1 MDVCEDRRIVVKLF
15 NETIGALEKS
25 LDFSSAKNRTIA
37 SNIANVDTPNYKA
50 KNVTFENV
58 LNDEVEKAIGT
69 NRTHPKHYTFGKNM
83 NQKFQV
89 SSKSNTTYNHN
100 GNNVD
105 VDLEMSEL
113 AKNQIYYQSLVD
125 RLNGEFGNI
134 QTVLRGGN

>member
-1 MDVCEDRRIVVKLF
+1 MVLKLF
-15 NETIGALEKS
+15 NETIVTLEKS
-25 LDFSSAKNRTIA
+25 LDFSTAKNRTIA

-50 KNVTFENV
+50 KNVTFKNV
-58 LNDEVEKAIGT
+58 LNNEVEKTIGT
-69 NRTHPKHYTFGKNM
+69 NRTHSKHYTFEQNM
-83 NQKFQV
+83 DPKFQV
-89 SSKSNTTYNHN
+89 STRSNTTYNHN

-113 AKNQIYYQSLVD
+113 AKNQIHYQSLVD

>member
-1 MDVCEDRRIVVKLF
+1 MHVCEERRLEVQLF
-15 NETIGALEKS
+15 NERIGALEMS
-25 LDFSSAKNRTIA
+25 LDFASAKNRTIA
-37 SNIANVDTPNYKA
+37 SNIANVDPRNYKA
-50 KNVTFENV
+50 NNETCEHV
-58 LNDEVEKAIGT
+58 LNDEVAKAIGT
-69 NRTHPKHYTFGKNM
+69 NRTHPKHYTFKKNM

-89 SSKSNTTYNHN
+89 STKSNTTYNHN